1 MKPKVFGICSKDS
14 NAMKSANPNSGFYE
28 TETART
34 IDTSSQSPVRNQG
47 GMVVIEGNG
56 MRTSHHGDGFK
67 ESETMYTLN
76 TIEHH
81 AVAHPIYTTS
91 KASFHTTAHTDV
103 ADTLVASDFKDPP
116 TVTGEPYCIVRRLT
130 PTECARLQGFPDWWC
145 SNLGIENPSEQDMEF
160 WRGVSETHRN
170 VVSGASKPKTDA
182 QIRKWLA
189 NPHSDSAEYKMW
201 GNGIALPCAVF
212 VLSGIVQH
220 AKKH

>member
-14 NAMKSANPNSGFYE
+14 NAMKSDNPNSGFYE
-28 TETART
+28 ANTSRT
-34 IDTSSQSPVRNQG
+34 IDTSNQSPCKNQG

-56 MRTSHHGDGFK
+56 MRPSHHGDGFK

-116 TVTGEPYCIVRRLT
+116 TVTEEPYYIVRRLT
-130 PTECARLQGFPDWWC
+130 PPECARLQGFPDWWC
-145 SNLGIENPSEQDMEF
+145 SHLGTANPSEHDMEF
-160 WRGVSETHRN
+160 WRSVSETHRN
-170 VVSGASKPKTDA
+170 VVSGASKPKSDL

-201 GNGIALPCAVF
+201 GNGIALPCAVY

-220 AKKH
+220 AEKH

>member
-1 MKPKVFGICSKDS
+1 M
-14 NAMKSANPNSGFYE
+14 
-28 TETART
+28 
-34 IDTSSQSPVRNQG
+34 
-47 GMVVIEGNG
+47 VIEGNG
-56 MRTSHHGDGFK
+56 MRPSHHGDGFK

>member
-14 NAMKSANPNSGFYE
+14 NAMKSANPKSGFYE
-28 TETART
+28 AETSRT
-34 IDTSSQSPVRNQG
+34 IDTSCQSPCRNQG

-56 MRTSHHGDGFK
+56 MRPSHHGDGFK

-76 TIEHH
+76 TTERH
-81 AVAHPIYTTS
+81 AVAHPVYTTS

-116 TVTGEPYCIVRRLT
+116 TVTEEPYYIVRRLT

-145 SNLGIENPSEQDMEF
+145 SHLGTANPSEHDMKF
-160 WRGVSETHRN
+160 WRGVFETHRR
-170 VVSGASKPKTDA
+170 VVSGASKPKSDL

-201 GNGIALPCAVF
+201 GNGIALPCAVY

-220 AKKH
+220 AEKH